1 MSDILK
7 LENQLC
13 HRFYAVSNALTRVY
27 RPLLK
32 SLDITYPQYV
42 VMMGLWEEDAIT
54 IQVLLQ
60 RTRIDGGAMSLILK
74 KLQAKGYIDVKVGEQ
89 DKRARFIHLT
99 EAGRAAKAAAED
111 IPKQLVCKINR
122 LNNDELA
129 EMRRL
134 IDLLSD
140 DLQDTLCM
148 STDM

>member
-74 KLQAKGYIDVKVGEQ
+74 KLQAKGYVDVQIGEQ
-89 DKRARFIHLT
+89 DKRARIVHLT
-99 EAGRAAKAAAED
+99 DAGREAKDVAQD

-122 LNNDELA
+122 LSMDELV

-140 DLQDTLCM
+140 DLQDTLC
-148 STDM
+148 SVEEE

>member
-74 KLQAKGYIDVKVGEQ
+74 KLQAKGYVDVQIGEQ
-89 DKRARFIHLT
+89 DKRARIVHLT
-99 EAGRAAKAAAED
+99 DAGRAAKDVAQE

-122 LNNDELA
+122 LSMDELV

-140 DLQDTLCM
+140 DLQDTLC
-148 STDM
+148 SVEEE

>member
-27 RPLLK
+27 RPMLK

-42 VMMGLWEEDAIT
+42 VMMGLWEEDAVT

-74 KLQAKGYIDVKVGEQ
+74 KLQAKGYVDVQIGEQ
-89 DKRARFIHLT
+89 DKRARIVHLT
-99 EAGRAAKAAAED
+99 DAGRAAKSVAED
-111 IPKQLVCKINR
+111 IPRQLVCKINR
-122 LNNDELA
+122 LSMDELA

-140 DLQDTLCM
+140 DLQDTLCCAEAE
-148 STDM
+148 

>member
-74 KLQAKGYIDVKVGEQ
+74 KLQAKGYVDVQIGEQ
-89 DKRARFIHLT
+89 DKRARIVHLT
-99 EAGRAAKAAAED
+99 ESGRAAKGVAEE

-122 LNNDELA
+122 LSMDELL

-140 DLQDTLCM
+140 DLQDVLCCVEEA
-148 STDM
+148 